1 MGEGRRPDR
10 AGLGQ
15 GVEFPLL
22 DAAAK
27 AYAEKNAGW
36 PARTEPCDNKS

>member
-1 MGEGRRPDR
+1 MGKGQRRASPPAIDKV
-10 AGLGQ
+10 Q
-15 GVEFPLL
+15 PLI

-36 PARTEPCDNKS
+36 PQRTEACDNK